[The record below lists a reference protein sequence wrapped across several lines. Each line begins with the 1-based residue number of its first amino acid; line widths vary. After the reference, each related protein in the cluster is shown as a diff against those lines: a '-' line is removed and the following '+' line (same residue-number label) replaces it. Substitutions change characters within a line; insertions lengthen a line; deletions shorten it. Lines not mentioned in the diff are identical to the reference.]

1 MVFRI
6 LVTVL
11 ATLVAATSLTAQRIV
26 DATNSPVAGSA
37 GPATASVTR
46 DERGRATVRAVRLTE
61 PLRLDGRLDEEISG
75 NASASYGSFY
85 GGTRTTASYNGR
97 VGFSPHFAAEPTL
110 TLNWVTLPYGDFTA
124 RLVGTRVVV
133 SPSPRLAFSS
143 LTQFNP
149 GAHSLTSS
157 VRMRWEYT
165 PGSDLYV
172 VYSDGRDTATT
183 RFPALQNRSV
193 AIKATRLFRF

>member
-11 ATLVAATSLTAQRIV
+11 ATLVAATSVTAQSIV

-61 PLRLDGRLDEEISG
+61 PLRLDGRLDEESSG

-85 GGTRTTASYNGR
+85 GGTRATASYSGR
-97 VGFSPHFAAEPTL
+97 VGFSPHVAAEPTL
-110 TLNWVTLPYGDFTA
+110 TLNSVTLPYGDFTA

-183 RFPALQNRSV
+183 RFPALQNRSF

>member
-1 MVFRI
+1 V
-6 LVTVL
+6 
-11 ATLVAATSLTAQRIV
+11 
-26 DATNSPVAGSA
+26 
-37 GPATASVTR
+37 
-46 DERGRATVRAVRLTE
+46 E
-61 PLRLDGRLDEEISG
+61 PS
-75 NASASYGSFY
+75 
-85 GGTRTTASYNGR
+85 
-97 VGFSPHFAAEPTL
+97 L

-124 RLVGTRVVV
+124 RLVGTRFVV

-172 VYSDGRDTATT
+172 VYSDGRDTATP
-183 RFPALQNRSV
+183 RGPALQNRSF

>member
-1 MVFRI
+1 M
-6 LVTVL
+6 
-11 ATLVAATSLTAQRIV
+11 
-26 DATNSPVAGSA
+26 
-37 GPATASVTR
+37 
-46 DERGRATVRAVRLTE
+46 
-61 PLRLDGRLDEEISG
+61 ISG

-85 GGTRTTASYNGR
+85 DGTRATTTYSGR
-97 VGFSPHFAAEPTL
+97 VGLSPHVAVEPSL

-124 RLVGTRVVV
+124 RLVGARFVV

-172 VYSDGRDTATT
+172 VYSDGRDTAAT
-183 RFPALQNRSV
+183 RSPALQNRSF

>member
-1 MVFRI
+1 M
-6 LVTVL
+6 
-11 ATLVAATSLTAQRIV
+11 
-26 DATNSPVAGSA
+26 
-37 GPATASVTR
+37 
-46 DERGRATVRAVRLTE
+46 
-61 PLRLDGRLDEEISG
+61 ISG

-85 GGTRTTASYNGR
+85 DGTRATAVYSGR
-97 VGFSPHFAAEPTL
+97 VAFSPHVAAEPNL
-110 TLNWVTLPYGDFTA
+110 TLNWVTLPYGEFTA
-124 RLVGTRVVV
+124 RLVGARVVI

-172 VYSDGRDTATT
+172 VYSDGRDTATPQ
-183 RFPALQNRSV
+183 FPALQNRSL